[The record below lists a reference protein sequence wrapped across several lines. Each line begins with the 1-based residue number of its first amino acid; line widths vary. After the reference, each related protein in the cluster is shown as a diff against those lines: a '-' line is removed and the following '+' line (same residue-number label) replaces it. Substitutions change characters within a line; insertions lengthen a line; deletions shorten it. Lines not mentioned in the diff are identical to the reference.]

1 MDKRNSSIV
10 STGKRSRSI
19 TEMPVTSLLKDGDI
33 PTTDD
38 GEIWSPDEE
47 VLAALGYKVSKLYA
61 LAAK

>member
-1 MDKRNSSIV
+1 MDKRNRSVV

-38 GEIWSPDEE
+38 EGVWSPDEE
-47 VLAALGYKVSKLYA
+47 VLAALGYKVSKLYP
-61 LAAK
+61 LTAK